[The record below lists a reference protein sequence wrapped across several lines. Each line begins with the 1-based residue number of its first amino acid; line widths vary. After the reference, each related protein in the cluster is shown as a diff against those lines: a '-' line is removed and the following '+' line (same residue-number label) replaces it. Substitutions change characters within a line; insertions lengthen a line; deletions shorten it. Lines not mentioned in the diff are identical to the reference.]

1 MGPKV
6 SVLVPMYRPGGWD
19 VVCDSLRGQ
28 THRDF
33 ELVVADAI
41 YRYRADIV
49 REKLEAYPFAV
60 KHLPPSG
67 GVALSDYSHAIN
79 DAVAHCSGELVVI
92 QSDYTWMPPDC
103 LATHWAAYQSTT
115 RRRKCYMLDN
125 HCTELPP
132 LHPTFRGYGPN
143 WEAKPYI
150 TPEERTAFE
159 RQMTE
164 AADEYEAD
172 LASGRLADLMWS
184 IFKQPLTWGDV
195 QGLKILRSHV
205 KQGQSLDPNWCSLKN
220 EGIPTEAFLAVN
232 GLDEDMDGSHLY
244 QDQEFAWRV
253 ARAGYA
259 WTTYEGGGAYM
270 VNPRSVL
277 YCKRLLRP
285 QRGGD
290 ETDSNESRM
299 YRKQRTG
306 ERVNPHRD
314 LRAERRANR

>member
-1 MGPKV
+1 MTI
-6 SVLVPMYRPGGWD
+6 SVVCPMYRIGGWD
-19 VVCDSLRGQ
+19 VVCDSLRDQ
-28 THRDF
+28 DYDDF

-41 YRYRADIV
+41 HQHRADIV
-49 REKLEAYPFAV
+49 REKADSYPFTI

-67 GVALSDYSHAIN
+67 GVALSDYSRAIN
-79 DAVAHCSGELVVI
+79 DAIAHCSGELVVI

-103 LATHWAAYQSTT
+103 LSRHWEAYQSTT

-132 LHPTFRGYGPN
+132 LHPLFRGYGPN

-150 TPEERTAFE
+150 TPEEREQFE

-172 LASGRLADLMWS
+172 LASGRLKDLMWS
-184 IFKQPLTWGDV
+184 IFKQPLTWADV
-195 QGLKILRSHV
+195 QGLKVLRSHV

-220 EGIPTEAFLAVN
+220 EGIPTEAFLVVN

-244 QDQEFAWRV
+244 QDQEFAWRT
-253 ARAGYA
+253 AAAGYT
-259 WTTYEGGGAYM
+259 WTTAEGGAAYM

-285 QRGGD
+285 MAANGD
-290 ETDSNESRM
+290 EMR
-299 YRKQRTG
+299 RKQRTG
-306 ERVNPHRD
+306 ERVNPGRD